1 MTDDTVGAVK
11 GFIRTLC
18 VAAVITCVAV
28 SVPRDASASL
38 DVTPKTPTA
47 LATSPSGALYVVDT
61 GRDQILRRLGNGL
74 FQVVA
79 GNGHRGFSGDG
90 GAATHAEIS
99 VENQSGLA
107 VSSNGTL
114 YFIDNGNGRIRE
126 ILPNGLIET
135 VAGGGGATLATSPV
149 KARRV
154 DFVHDQLN
162 GLALGPGGELY
173 LAADG
178 VFRLDNGTLHWVIG
192 SVAPRL
198 NKGFRGYGMNPVVQ
212 KDFDPAY
219 ALSFDGR
226 GDLLVGGGNTWDL
239 YERVT
244 SGALRLVEGDRAEG
258 GYYAALAEAP
268 DGDVVVAGGMH
279 GLAWFHPSGS
289 ITPIAVSGLS
299 TILPPPSHFAY
310 GEAAAVGPNGA
321 VYLDTVASNGYSDVG
336 AIVEITPSGRATLL
350 WKS

>member
-11 GFIRTLC
+11 GFIRSLC
-18 VAAVITCVAV
+18 VATVITCVAV

-61 GRDQILRRLGNGL
+61 GRDQILRRLGNGR

-154 DFVHDQLN
+154 DFAHDQLN

-198 NKGFRGYGMNPVVQ
+198 NKGFRGFGMNPAGETVHPARDHDVAVWRFGQRRVV
-212 KDFDPAY
+212 A
-219 ALSFDGR
+219 
-226 GDLLVGGGNTWDL
+226 
-239 YERVT
+239 
-244 SGALRLVEGDRAEG
+244 ALRAVSFNKTKRSRRHAFVQV
-258 GYYAALAEAP
+258 P
-268 DGDVVVAGGMH
+268 RVATTHEQITPSIKGKGV
-279 GLAWFHPSGS
+279 GFHPSGS